1 MQHVLLLCDQGN
13 LVQKLDDLQNPDY
26 SENLQ
31 WVQVEVAL
39 QSDDV
44 WDTSKEVKDEESPE
58 ILQRY
63 HFQID
68 FPLRVKLH
76 DSLDLVIF

>member
-1 MQHVLLLCDQGN
+1 MQHVLLLCDQRN
-13 LVQKLDDLQNPDY
+13 LVQKLDDLQNPDD

-68 FPLRVKLH
+68 FPL
-76 DSLDLVIF
+76 